1 MLPSLAVLFA
11 TLRRT
16 LKPCMNGLLSQRVSF
31 LADSDCVFP
40 ELRAEDA
47 FNEEDGLE
55 GRDVDIVE
63 KPPEAPHDP
72 SQ

>member
-1 MLPSLAVLFA
+1 
-11 TLRRT
+11 
-16 LKPCMNGLLSQRVSF
+16 MNGLLSQRVSF